1 MHIVLFEPEIPPNT
15 GNIARLCAGTDTPL
29 HLVEPLGFS
38 LEDRYL
44 RRAGLDYWPHVR
56 IRVWRRLEDYLA
68 ESGPEGGAGR
78 RLVMTSARTAE
89 ASVPVHRFP
98 FAAEDALVFG
108 PETRGLPPEVLQLS
122 SHRVRI
128 PINDNIRSL
137 NLSTSAGIVL
147 MAALD
152 RTGGLEAW

>member
-1 MHIVLFEPEIPPNT
+1 MHIVLFEPEIPTNT

-147 MAALD
+147 MAALA